1 MFVGRD
7 REMALLR
14 DFTSRSTA
22 GLVVCRGRRRIGKST
37 LIEQFGNGRRF
48 YEFYGLAPRK
58 GIDNA
63 DQLKHFGEL
72 MGSSFGVPPMHFENW
87 HEALS
92 TLAGLTAKEETII
105 LLDEISWMASN
116 DKDFPGK
123 LKGVWDTRFKK
134 NDRLI
139 LVLCGSVT
147 SWIDTNILNDKGFM
161 GRVSLTLTLD
171 ELPLHAANAFW
182 HGTKHISAT
191 EKLRLL
197 CVTGGVPRYLEEIRS
212 DQTAEQNIK
221 RMCFS
226 PEGLLFTEFGK
237 IFRDIFALRSET
249 FKRIV
254 EALSGAPMQPGDLC
268 RALGVGPTGGLS
280 EQLRVLVAAGML
292 ARDYAWDT
300 SGRRTALSKY
310 RIRDNYLRF
319 YLRYIDPQKEKIEQ
333 GLFRDIHLEQ
343 LANWDSLMGYQF
355 ENLVLNNLDAV
366 IRRLDIAPESILSAA
381 PYFQRKTRRHMACQ
395 VDLLIQ
401 TKHTLYL
408 CEVKFRKQIDA
419 GVIHDVERKIEALPG
434 GARHSVRPVLI
445 YDGELAPSIKRSDA
459 FCRLIPMADL
469 LTAP

>member
-147 SWIDTNILNDKGFM
+147 
-161 GRVSLTLTLD
+161 
-171 ELPLHAANAFW
+171 
-182 HGTKHISAT
+182 
-191 EKLRLL
+191 
-197 CVTGGVPRYLEEIRS
+197 
-212 DQTAEQNIK
+212 
-221 RMCFS
+221 
-226 PEGLLFTEFGK
+226 
-237 IFRDIFALRSET
+237 
-249 FKRIV
+249 
-254 EALSGAPMQPGDLC
+254 
-268 RALGVGPTGGLS
+268 
-280 EQLRVLVAAGML
+280 
-292 ARDYAWDT
+292 
-300 SGRRTALSKY
+300 
-310 RIRDNYLRF
+310 
-319 YLRYIDPQKEKIEQ
+319 
-333 GLFRDIHLEQ
+333 
-343 LANWDSLMGYQF
+343 
-355 ENLVLNNLDAV
+355 
-366 IRRLDIAPESILSAA
+366 
-381 PYFQRKTRRHMACQ
+381 
-395 VDLLIQ
+395 
-401 TKHTLYL
+401 
-408 CEVKFRKQIDA
+408 
-419 GVIHDVERKIEALPG
+419 
-434 GARHSVRPVLI
+434 
-445 YDGELAPSIKRSDA
+445 
-459 FCRLIPMADL
+459 
-469 LTAP
+469 